1 MDRPNGNR
9 NPRVPREKLSTGG
22 TGPLLNNEE
31 AWRMV
36 PSPPSVMTRSMRGF
50 DIDCGSNTE
59 VAAGRGLWDE
69 GGS

>member
-22 TGPLLNNEE
+22 TGPLLNNED
-31 AWRMV
+31 AWRIV
-36 PSPPSVMTRSMRGF
+36 PSPPNVMTRSMRGF
-50 DIDCGSNTE
+50 DVDLGSNTVVE
-59 VAAGRGLWDE
+59 GGSGLCDE